1 MDISWPADQIG
12 WRLEGQTNSL
22 DVGMS
27 SNWFTVPDSTT
38 TNRVIMTIDPANGA
52 VFYRLVY
59 P

>member
-1 MDISWPADQIG
+1 
-12 WRLEGQTNSL
+12 
-22 DVGMS
+22 MS